1 MNTAITKLSADTPA
15 RKSILDLSGDK
26 ARAFLLK
33 PESYCSLDLPPYIVF
48 GDLIDG
54 VNKALDGKMLSTL
67 LSAKSRDYD
76 DVNYTIL
83 HNKDGKYAWRPFQL
97 IHPAL
102 YVSLVHAITKNDN
115 WTLIC
120 NRFKLFAANEQI
132 RCISLPMVS
141 ESEQKDKAEQV
152 SHWWHEVE
160 LKSIELSLDYE
171 YLIKTDITDC
181 YGAIYTH
188 SIAWALHTKAEAKKK
203 ENREN
208 KDLIGNVIDGHIQD
222 MRHGQTNGIPQGS
235 ALMDFIAEMVLGL
248 ADLELSERIQKEH
261 IEDYRILRYRDDYRI
276 FVNSPQVGE
285 KIVKLITETTTGLG
299 LKLNPAK
306 TKASS
311 DVVKASIKSDKL
323 AWLGRKQGAKS
334 LQKHLLII
342 HDHAIGFP
350 NAGSLVTALNDF
362 HKRISWAKE
371 PFEGDTMPLIAIV
384 VDIAYRN
391 PRTYAICAA
400 ILSKLLSFVK
410 TDEARISIA
419 ERIQKKFSQIPNTG
433 HMEIWLQRVTLQ
445 LGNAIAY
452 DEAICKLVVGEDV
465 NLWNVDW
472 ISSATLKAALVSKT
486 IVNITIRDAIP
497 LVIPPEEVALFLSR
511 TADGHS
517 DS

>member
-1 MNTAITKLSADTPA
+1 MNTAIAELSADTPA
-15 RKSILDLSGDK
+15 RKSILDLSGDE

-54 VNKALDGKMLSTL
+54 VNTVLDGKMLSTL
-67 LSAKSRDYD
+67 SASPRDHD

-102 YVSLVHAITKNDN
+102 YISLVHAITKNDN
-115 WTLIC
+115 WKLIC
-120 NRFKLFAANEQI
+120 DRFKLFAANEQI
-132 RCISLPMVS
+132 RCISLPIVS

-152 SHWWHEVE
+152 SNWWHEVE
-160 LKSIELSLDYE
+160 QKSIEMSLDYE
-171 YLIKTDITDC
+171 YLIETDITDC

-203 ENREN
+203 ENRIN
-208 KDLIGNVIDGHIQD
+208 KGLIGNVIDSHIQD

-235 ALMDFIAEMVLGL
+235 ALMDFVAEMVLGL
-248 ADLELSERIQKEH
+248 ADLDLSERIQKEG

-285 KIVKLITETTTGLG
+285 KIVKFITETTTGLG

-311 DVVKASIKSDKL
+311 DVVKTSIKSDKL

-350 NAGSLVTALNDF
+350 NAGSLVTALNGF
-362 HKRISWAKE
+362 HKRISRAKE
-371 PFEGDTMPLIAIV
+371 LSEGAAPLIAIV

-410 TDEARISIA
+410 TYETQLCIA
-419 ERIQKKFSQIPNTG
+419 KRIQKKFSQIPNTG
-433 HMEIWLQRVTLQ
+433 HMQIWLQRVTLQ

-452 DEAICKLVVGEDV
+452 DEAICKLVADEDV

-472 ISSATLKAALVSKT
+472 ISSAALKAALASKI
-486 IVNITIRDAIP
+486 IVDVTTRDEISPVIP
-497 LVIPPEEVALFLSR
+497 LEEVALFFSR
-511 TADGHS
+511 TADGYF
-517 DS
+517 